1 MYEEIIIYLIFKFLI
16 GWVSGI
22 YIALVP
28 SFIREITAKDYAPY
42 FGTATTISENAGAF
56 IVYVFGFV
64 FWEVAN
70 SVRANWAIMTSI
82 SIVPLILVLVAFQT
96 GFIYESPMYLM
107 RASADGK
114 ALAIF
119 KEINHFVIKQLQSH
133 QPKPKL
139 HQ

>member
-1 MYEEIIIYLIFKFLI
+1 M
-16 GWVSGI
+16 
-22 YIALVP
+22 
-28 SFIREITAKDYAPY
+28 
-42 FGTATTISENAGAF
+42 
-56 IVYVFGFV
+56 YVFGFV
-64 FWEVAN
+64 FWEVTN

-119 KEINHFVIKQLQSH
+119 KEIY
-133 QPKPKL
+133 QPEYIDSIFAEKKI
-139 HQ
+139 